1 MKYIRIFI
9 GMAVVLSL
17 MTSCDIQD
25 RNLDHS
31 DLFHYLEQERENG
44 STNPSDPGSVSKNP
58 DYDAYC
64 KLYVSKEVT
73 LSDCYAASL
82 SLQGT
87 ATGYRYLHSTKE
99 LTTEEVV
106 SRIKREQL
114 YELTSLNL
122 VEQTFG
128 NVEMY
133 LYIMPFNGD
142 KFGDITV
149 KILPAKSDEGFN
161 GVVNVAKTSYADQ
174 NTQVM
179 FSPTEYSF
187 KANIF
192 KVSDIDRYEYRND
205 AVYALLL
212 EERGELYPS
221 NEKETEVALSNPSRE
236 RAVVVARAIDKS
248 GKYSNK
254 ITKKVIYY

>member
-1 MKYIRIFI
+1 
-9 GMAVVLSL
+9 MAIVLSL

-58 DYDAYC
+58 NYEANC
-64 KLYVSKEVT
+64 KLTVSSEVT

-87 ATGYRYLHSTKE
+87 ATGYRYLHSTNE
-99 LTTEEVV
+99 LSTEEVL

-114 YELTSLNL
+114 HDLTSLNL
-122 VEQTFG
+122 VEQTFA

-149 KILPAKSDEGFN
+149 RILPAKSDEGFN
-161 GVVNVAKTSYADQ
+161 GVVNVAKTLYAAQ

-187 KANIF
+187 KAKIF
-192 KVSDIDRYEYRND
+192 KASDIDRYEYRND

-221 NEKETEVALSNPSRE
+221 NEKETEIAISNPSHE
-236 RAVVVARAIDKS
+236 RTVVVAMAADKS

-254 ITKKVIYY
+254 ITRKVIF